1 MTIIFI
7 ILAFLNILFIINL
20 KKLSALIN
28 IYDNPDKKI
37 KLHKKKTPIIGALFF
52 DKFYNFN
59 NLSNFFLK

>member
-7 ILAFLNILFIINL
+7 ILTFFNILFIINL

-37 KLHKKKTPIIGALFF
+37 KLHKKKTPIIGGLIFLI
-52 DKFYNFN
+52 NFII
-59 NLSNFFLK
+59 LTIYQIFS